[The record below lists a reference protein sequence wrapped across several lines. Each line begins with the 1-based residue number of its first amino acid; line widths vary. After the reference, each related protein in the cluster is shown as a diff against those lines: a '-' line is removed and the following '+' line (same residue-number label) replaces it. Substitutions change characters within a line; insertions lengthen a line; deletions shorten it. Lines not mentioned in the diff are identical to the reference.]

1 MCRGCI
7 VGLERG
13 EKASR
18 AVVGRSS
25 RLCAEE
31 KTGPPGI
38 FWGASPSRIF
48 RCVLRP
54 RLYFIRLLEVA
65 SFYPDFNFST
75 PQLTSRNDTK
85 IHLRATFARSLILHT
100 GENKREGF
108 FFFFFPPV
116 ERGRSLARNGRGEE
130 GEEGF
135 QAGTS
140 RVGGGV
146 AR

>member
-1 MCRGCI
+1 MVPACRSGCICEKWRGSIVCRGCI

-13 EKASR
+13 EEASR

-100 GENKREGF
+100 GENKSSFRQ
-108 FFFFFPPV
+108 PCLTNPIWL
-116 ERGRSLARNGRGEE
+116 RSRNSI
-130 GEEGF
+130 
-135 QAGTS
+135 S
-140 RVGGGV
+140 RN
-146 AR
+146 